1 MFVGRKQELRL
12 LEESYA
18 FDKGSIIVMYGRRR
32 IGKSTLIQEFVK
44 NKEHSFYFE
53 GIESGNTKA
62 QILHFTA
69 ALRKMVKDPV
79 LDSVVFS
86 NWDQVFTYFTDRV
99 VNSLHEKKLILV
111 LDEIQWLAAGRKTL
125 IAMIKYYWDNFWK
138 EKKVKLIL
146 CGSIASFMVENVIK
160 SNALYGRIDLEIL
173 LKGLK
178 PSESLSFF
186 SERKSKDEILK
197 YLLVM
202 GSVPKY
208 LEFINQKKSFN
219 KNINDLFFSKT
230 GRMNNEIE
238 KIFYSQFK
246 ESSVYRNIVNLLQ
259 KSVLGFDEISKLLN
273 MPSGGGL
280 KRYLENLEN
289 AEIIVSF
296 IPYNKKAGTKI
307 KKYALS
313 DEYLRF
319 YFKYIEPNKEII
331 SQSDSEILFETLT
344 KNSFEKWMGIQFER
358 FCLKNKNLLA
368 EKMGFKNQVLIAA
381 PFYEKG
387 DTSFQIDLLFVR
399 SDNVITIC
407 EIKYWNSEIGTKI
420 ISEMKKK
427 TELLKNTKGYSI
439 ETALITTFGADKSL
453 KETNYFDH
461 ILTMDDIFS

>member
-1 MFVGRKQELRL
+1 
-12 LEESYA
+12 
-18 FDKGSIIVMYGRRR
+18 
-32 IGKSTLIQEFVK
+32 
-44 NKEHSFYFE
+44 
-53 GIESGNTKA
+53 
-62 QILHFTA
+62 
-69 ALRKMVKDPV
+69 
-79 LDSVVFS
+79 
-86 NWDQVFTYFTDRV
+86 
-99 VNSLHEKKLILV
+99 
-111 LDEIQWLAAGRKTL
+111 
-125 IAMIKYYWDNFWK
+125 
-138 EKKVKLIL
+138 
-146 CGSIASFMVENVIK
+146 
-160 SNALYGRIDLEIL
+160 
-173 LKGLK
+173 
-178 PSESLSFF
+178 LSFF

-238 KIFYSQFK
+238 KIFYSQFR

-259 KSVLGFDEISKLLN
+259 KSVLGLYEISKLLN
-273 MPSGGGL
+273 MQSGGGL

-296 IPYNKKAGTKI
+296 IPYNKKSGTKI

-407 EIKYWNSEIGTKI
+407 EIKYWNSEVGTNI
-420 ISEMKKK
+420 ISEMKRK